1 MFKKILLPVDLEH
14 SDAAARALRLALE
27 EVERSNAELYVMTVA
42 PGFGMPLVASF
53 FDEDTV
59 KKAMKVI
66 ADHLKEYVKTHIP
79 KAVKPKLIVAE
90 GNPPEQIL
98 KQARKN
104 GIDLIVIPSHDNE
117 MEQIFLGS
125 VAAKVVRHS
134 RCSVLVVKPESR

>member
-66 ADHLKEYVKTHIP
+66 AEHLKDYVKTHIP

-98 KQARKN
+98 KQAKKN
-104 GIDLIVIPSHDNE
+104 GIDLIVIPSHDSE

-134 RCSVLVVKPESR
+134 RCSVLVVKPKSR

>member
-14 SDAAARALRLALE
+14 SDAAARAVKLALE
-27 EVERSNAELYVMTVA
+27 EAERSNAELFVMTVA

-53 FDEDTV
+53 FDEETV

-66 ADHLKEYVKTHIP
+66 AEHLKDYVKKHIP
-79 KAVKPKLIVAE
+79 ESFHPKLVVAE

-98 KQARKN
+98 KQAKKN
-104 GIDLIVIPSHDNE
+104 GIDLIVIPSHDSE

-125 VAAKVVRHS
+125 VAAKVVRHA
-134 RCSVLVVKPESR
+134 RCSVLVVKPVV